1 MVTLDEKTRQEGPQ
15 TVQVL
20 SRVLSCGVQGATKE
34 PQGEGQTLLA
44 ERHI

>member
-20 SRVLSCGVQGATKE
+20 HPMLPDTVQGATKE